1 MPFANERHTMQ
12 RTLLKSVDISLR
24 SPDSGEFCNANAP
37 LGVSL
42 FPEGCNR
49 TVQCLDLDEQ
59 VLQIPNQ

>member
-1 MPFANERHTMQ
+1 MQ